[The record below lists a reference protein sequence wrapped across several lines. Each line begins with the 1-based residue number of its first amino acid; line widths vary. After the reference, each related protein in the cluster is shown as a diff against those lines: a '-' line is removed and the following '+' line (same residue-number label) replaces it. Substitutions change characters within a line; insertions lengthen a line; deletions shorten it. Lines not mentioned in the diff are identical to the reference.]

1 MTKRKIPTFSFCP
14 LQMLLNLQGMA
25 STKLQTAYPEQ
36 LMISQRDP
44 TILKTP
50 KLANLS

>member
-44 TILKTP
+44 KTP